1 MRVAGATD
9 VGVEREHNEDD
20 WWADARGGE
29 LTACAVIDGM
39 GGQRSGD
46 IATRLTVESLSRWW
60 ASNEPLRLAL
70 DERACEGLRRAHSAI
85 VASVANN
92 KPPYGAAAVC
102 LVAAD
107 GEVAI
112 AHVGDCR
119 AYRVRDGA
127 IEQLTEDHSL
137 VNELIRT
144 GLLSRDERGE
154 TYQRYRYVITRSL
167 GLGDGLVIDT
177 RWEILRPADL
187 FVLCSDGLWALV
199 SDEDILATV
208 LSAGEDLARGCG
220 ALIALANERGGTDNI
235 TVVLAR
241 RDGRG

>member
-9 VGVEREHNEDD
+9 VGIEREHNEDD
-20 WWADARGGE
+20 WWADARDG
-29 LTACAVIDGM
+29 AARVCAVIDGM

-46 IATRLTVESLSRWW
+46 IATRLIVESLSRWW
-60 ASNEPLRLAL
+60 ATNEPRHLAL
-70 DERACEGLRRAHSAI
+70 DERACEGLRRAHDAI

-92 KPPYGAAAVC
+92 KPSYGAAAVC
-102 LVAAD
+102 LVVAD

-127 IEQLTEDHSL
+127 LEQLTEDHSL

-144 GLLSRDERGE
+144 GMLTRDERGE
-154 TYQRYRYVITRSL
+154 TYQRYRNVITRSL
-167 GLGDGLVIDT
+167 GLGEGPVIDT
-177 RWEILRPADL
+177 RWEVLRPADL

-199 SDEDILATV
+199 SNEDILATV
-208 LSAGEDLARGCG
+208 LSCGEDFERAC
-220 ALIALANERGGTDNI
+220 ATLIALANERGGTDNI

-241 RDGRG
+241 CDLRG